1 MTSFHFSIEGF
12 IYNTT
17 SAQWKSK
24 TNLRAF
30 IMSSFDSST
39 NSPTLTKLMKPENTI
54 YLTEQ
59 PSTTTFSTRLFPEVN
74 SWLPLWYF
82 EVWISLIYLHLQFH
96 ILPHINRQKRNH
108 DCIRLI
114 YSSITRKISDIQK
127 LPY

>member
-74 SWLPLWYF
+74 S
-82 EVWISLIYLHLQFH
+82 
-96 ILPHINRQKRNH
+96 
-108 DCIRLI
+108 
-114 YSSITRKISDIQK
+114 
-127 LPY
+127 